1 MKRFVTILRAGVLVA
16 ATAVAVQAQTP
27 AELAQTAA
35 YLAGFQNPDGGFA
48 SKSGGPSS
56 LGSTSSV
63 VRTLKFVGGSIPD
76 VLTCIK
82 YVKSCYDS
90 HTGGFAQTPGGKPDV
105 GTTASGLMAIADLK
119 VADKGMIEGA
129 IKYFSENAKSW
140 EEVRIAIAGLEAV
153 KTKSPDF
160 PKWEAQ
166 INEKRNPDGTFGQ
179 GPALA
184 FETGGRAAALLRM
197 GLELDKK
204 DAIAAAIKSA
214 QLSDGGWSQKGDK
227 TDFGSTYRIMRA
239 MFMMKEKPDLPRLRG
254 FIAKCRSA
262 DGGYA
267 ASPGGEASPGGTY
280 FASICLYWSRI
291 LDGEP
296 PVFETAGFRPLFN
309 GKDLTGW
316 EGDTQIWSV
325 RDGML
330 VGTSKGLNHNDFFA
344 TEATANSFVLRLC
357 LKLAA
362 DSGNSGIQFRSVRVP
377 GHEMSGYQAD
387 VGPGWW
393 GALYDESR
401 RNKILAQPKPDAL
414 KALHKGDWNLYQITA
429 KGPNI
434 ILGLNGTQTVSY
446 KETEANIAGDGKFAV
461 QIHAGGAMEVMFK
474 NIYVQALPEPANDT
488 ANSPG
493 FHLRTL
499 KNGSD
504 ERKYTVYIPKGYNDQ
519 TPMPVVLFLHGA
531 GERGEDGVTSAQ
543 VGIGPAILNNA
554 EAFKAIA
561 VIPQAKQTW
570 AADSADAKAALA
582 ALDEVLGTLKCDRK
596 KVMITGLSMGG
607 RGTWEIAAANP
618 ERFAAVVPI
627 CGRGKPESAKNLA
640 ALPVWAFVGDADQDA
655 TVLNSRAMVEGIAA
669 AGAKPKYTEYRGVGH
684 NSWDRAYNDPRLI
697 EWMLSQSRN

>member
-1 MKRFVTILRAGVLVA
+1 MKRFVTILAAGLFA
-16 ATAVAVQAQTP
+16 LAPAVPVRAQTP

-35 YLAGFQNPDGGFA
+35 YLAAFQNPDGGFA
-48 SKSGGPSS
+48 GKVGGPSS
-56 LGSTSSV
+56 LGATSSV

-82 YVKSCYDS
+82 YVKSCYDPN
-90 HTGGFAQTPGGKPDV
+90 TGGFTQTPGGKPDV

-119 VADKGMIEGA
+119 TADKSMIDGA
-129 IKYFSENAKSW
+129 LKFFSENAKSY
-140 EEVRIAIAGLEAV
+140 EEVRIAIAGMEAV
-153 KTKSPDF
+153 KTKSADF

-166 INEKRNPDGTFGQ
+166 IKEGRNPDGTFGQ

-184 FETGGRAAALLRM
+184 FETGGKAAALLRM
-197 GLELDKK
+197 GVELDKK
-204 DAIAAAIKSA
+204 EAIAAAMKAA

-227 TDFGSTYRIMRA
+227 TDFGATYRIMRA
-239 MFMMKEKPDLPRLRG
+239 FFMMKERPDLERLRG
-254 FIAKCRSA
+254 FIAKRRSS

-267 ASPGGEASPGGTY
+267 SQPGGEASPGGTY
-280 FASICLYWSRI
+280 FASICLYWARI

-296 PVFETAGFRPLFN
+296 ALFETAGFRPLFN

-316 EGDTQIWSV
+316 EGDTSIWNA

-330 VGTSKGLNHNDFFA
+330 VGTSKGLNHNDFLA
-344 TEATANSFVLRLC
+344 TEATANSFALRLEI
-357 LKLAA
+357 KLVA

-377 GHEMSGYQAD
+377 GHEMAGYQAD

-401 RNKILAQPKPDAL
+401 RNKILVQPKPEAL

-434 ILGLNGTQTVSY
+434 NLSLNGTQTVSY
-446 KETEANIAGDGKFAV
+446 KEPEAGIAGEGKFAV
-461 QIHAGGAMEVMFK
+461 QIHAGGAMEVLFK
-474 NIYVQALPEPANDT
+474 NIYLQALPEPSSDS

-499 KNGSD
+499 KQGSGD
-504 ERKYTVYIPKGYNDQ
+504 RKYTVYIPQGYDGT

-531 GERGEDGVTSAQ
+531 GERGEDGVSSAQ
-543 VGIGPAILNNA
+543 VGLGPAILNNV
-554 EAFKAIA
+554 EKFKAIA

-570 AADSADAKAALA
+570 AANSDDAKAALA
-582 ALDEVLGTLKCDRK
+582 ALDEVLGSLECDRK

-607 RGTWEIAAANP
+607 RGTWEVAAANP
-618 ERFAAVVPI
+618 DRFAAVVPI
-627 CGRGKPESAKNLA
+627 CGMGRPESVKSLA
-640 ALPVWAFVGDADQDA
+640 ALPVWAFVGDADRDA
-655 TVLNSRAMVEGIAA
+655 TVLNSRAMVEGIAG

-684 NSWDRAYNDPRLI
+684 NSWDRAYNDPKLI
-697 EWMLSQSRN
+697 DWMLSQTRN